1 MKIFLYCTEID
12 FCVSF
17 ITDKIPITDNDS
29 LAARISVEIGADLA
43 IMMSDIDGVYKTP
56 PSSKSDD
63 DNRILHTFIPSD
75 LEMVRFGEKS
85 TVGTGGMESKVLSN
99 MRIPLGRII
108 YTCIFLINFISFF
121 INAIKVR
128 SAMWALENG
137 TSVVICNGTKN
148 TRNNIRKVVA
158 GQRIGTFFSLD
169 TLENFGQPVEV
180 LAQNGKLDM
189 ICCLEYIIIRNH

>member
-1 MKIFLYCTEID
+1 M
-12 FCVSF
+12 
-17 ITDKIPITDNDS
+17 
-29 LAARISVEIGADLA
+29 
-43 IMMSDIDGVYKTP
+43 
-56 PSSKSDD
+56 
-63 DNRILHTFIPSD
+63 
-75 LEMVRFGEKS
+75 
-85 TVGTGGMESKVLSN
+85 
-99 MRIPLGRII
+99 
-108 YTCIFLINFISFF
+108 SFF
-121 INAIKVR
+121 IDVIKVR

-189 ICCLEYIIIRNH
+189 ICCLEYIRFRVVFIQTQHAS